1 MVSAAL
7 FCSLMLISQEAPKSA
22 VPKRPGTTI
31 PAPGMALEG
40 STSPGAPT
48 RNPLL
53 GPPPDIDLRMVE
65 LQALVNHYQRL
76 CDTLLELE
84 FEYEMAIIDTGP
96 DHPEKNRGIKRL
108 EVLTRRK
115 EETRKKIYSLRGEL
129 QHDGHRNLPAPK

>member
-1 MVSAAL
+1 MVGAAL
-7 FCSLMLISQEAPKSA
+7 FCYLMIISQEATKSSI
-22 VPKRPGTTI
+22 PKRLGTTI
-31 PAPGMALEG
+31 PAPSMALEVLNP
-40 STSPGAPT
+40 PGAST
-48 RNPLL
+48 RNPPL

-65 LQALVNHYQRL
+65 LQALVSHYQRL

-84 FEYEMAIIDTGP
+84 FEYEMAVIETGP